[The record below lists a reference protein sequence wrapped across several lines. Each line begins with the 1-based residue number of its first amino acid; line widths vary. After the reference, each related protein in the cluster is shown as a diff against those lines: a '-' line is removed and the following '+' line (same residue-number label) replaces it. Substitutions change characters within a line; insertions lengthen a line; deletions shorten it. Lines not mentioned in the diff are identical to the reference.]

1 MTFKSLKLM
10 PAFAA
15 LAVVASAGTARAEW
29 PEREITFIVPYN
41 PGGSTD
47 PVSRVFADQLSKVL
61 GVGVIVENRPGA
73 SATLGTG
80 AVLRSEP
87 DGYTIGLGS
96 NSSLAHQP
104 LEKDNLE
111 WKTPADYD
119 TVVKLAELPSV
130 LYVKQDAPW
139 QTFEE
144 FLAAVRE
151 KPGEIRLST
160 SGLRTIPDLVVN
172 YFDALA
178 GTHITTVPFT
188 GGGGEALTAV
198 LSGRVEGSA
207 GYGPSIKGYVDA
219 GQVRPIGVFSTVPYS
234 AFPDV
239 LPIGTTGIEANI
251 PANYYVVAPNGLPD
265 DVRTKLVAASEEV
278 VKGAAFKEF
287 SDKNLYIVPDPDGAK
302 AEAELEAFQKIFQ
315 TTLDFIKGREK

>member
-1 MTFKSLKLM
+1 MTKTSM
-10 PAFAA
+10 RFATV
-15 LAVVASAGTARAEW
+15 LASVAVIGSTGAAMAEW

-61 GVGVIVENRPGA
+61 GVNVIVENRPGA
-73 SATLGTG
+73 SATVGTG
-80 AVLRSEP
+80 AVIRSEP

-104 LEKDNLE
+104 LERDNLE
-111 WKTPADYD
+111 WKTSADYD
-119 TVVKLAELPSV
+119 TIVKLAELPSV

-139 QTFEE
+139 KNFDE
-144 FLAAVRE
+144 FLASVKE

-160 SGLRTIPDLVVN
+160 SGLRSIPDLVVN

-178 GTHITTVPFT
+178 GTEITTVPFT

-207 GYGPSIKGYVDA
+207 GYGPSIKGYVEA
-219 GQVRPIGVFSTVPYS
+219 GQLRPLGVFSNDIYAP
-234 AFPDV
+234 FPDAV
-239 LPIGTTGIEANI
+239 AIGQTGIAANI
-251 PANYYVVAPNGLPD
+251 SANYYVVAPNGLPD
-265 DVRTKLVAASEEV
+265 DVRAKLVAASEEV
-278 VKGAAFKEF
+278 VAGAAFKDF
-287 SDKNLYIVPDPDGAK
+287 ANTNLYVLTDPDGAK
-302 AEAELEAFQKIFQ
+302 AEEEIESFQLIFKDV
-315 TTLDFIKGREK
+315 LKFIEGKAK